1 MLNIHVI
8 IRRLS
13 LMLFF
18 VGFGIQAAAAGA
30 DIQWTPKTVKG
41 GFTVKLPGIDND
53 ALVDEVAALKI
64 ALMHDKKLLSS
75 EVEQKRFKSGNTVLA
90 ALLPGGLI
98 YAAYKKN
105 AHAQAVRDYEQVS
118 SQLKEITT
126 DLAVLT
132 TIDGPILVAQVR

>member
-1 MLNIHVI
+1 MLNIHGI
-8 IRRLS
+8 IRRLG

-18 VGFGIQAAAAGA
+18 AGFGIQAAAASA

-41 GFTVKLPGIDND
+41 GFTVNAPGIDND
-53 ALVDEVAALKI
+53 ALVDEIAALKI
-64 ALMHDKKLLSS
+64 ALMHDEQLLSHK
-75 EVEQKRFKSGNTVLA
+75 VEQKRFKSKNTVLA

-126 DLAVLT
+126 DLAALT